1 MHFESETNADQGRS
15 QGRNAGVGS
24 QALEDRHL
32 ADLLQSFAANVGR
45 DEFGKFFRRA

>member
-1 MHFESETNADQGRS
+1 MHFEPVMNANKVRF

-32 ADLLQSFAANVGR
+32 ADLLQSFAANVAR